1 MPRYPAVSASAALM
15 LRNMTENNME
25 VVMDFLHCAIQLLLM
40 LHNEV
45 GSKFKDFVHHIV
57 MTPADGKVSVQQVIK
72 LCKEQVSPA
81 TLAKMH

>member
-1 MPRYPAVSASAALM
+1 MPRYPPVSASAALM
-15 LRNMTENNME
+15 LRNMTENDME

-40 LHNEV
+40 LQNEV
-45 GSKFKDFVHHIV
+45 GSKFKDFVHIV
-57 MTPADGKVSVQQVIK
+57 MTPADGKVSVQQVIN